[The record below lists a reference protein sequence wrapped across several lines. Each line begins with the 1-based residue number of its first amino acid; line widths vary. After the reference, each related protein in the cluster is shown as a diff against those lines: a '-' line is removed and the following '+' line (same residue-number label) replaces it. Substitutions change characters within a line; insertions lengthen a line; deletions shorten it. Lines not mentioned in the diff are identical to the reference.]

1 MSLRLGVLGL
11 LTLLAACSSAPPEP
25 VDESGRPDWVLNP
38 PARSDTVYGVGGSPL
53 NGDLTRNLDRARQ
66 AATAN
71 LVTNLRVQLVAETR
85 SRVSSDNDTVS
96 HQFQQDISSLI
107 PDIQLDDTRLVDT
120 WEDPSGYIYALV
132 SLNTR
137 EAARQVRTRFQSRL
151 DALSPPDG
159 DASEDLWQVFTQWQR
174 TLALSAEMDAL
185 DDLHSIF
192 TGEPAESG
200 WADTRSRLHSAYLD
214 FAATITLSIQGSDS
228 LSRNHV
234 DTARDVF
241 RQTRMGMTES
251 DDADW
256 TLTFSLSDEAQT
268 QDNTHFHFVTGSLSL
283 RDETGRVRWQG
294 NHTARGVAGSPER
307 AQRQGVRRA
316 MEALYEDFQ
325 THVGDITS

>member
-1 MSLRLGVLGL
+1 MALRPALIGL
-11 LTLLAACSSAPPEP
+11 LILLAGCSSAPQAPPEEP
-25 VDESGRPDWVLNP
+25 GRPDWVLNP

-85 SRVSSDNDTVS
+85 SRVSSDNDNVS

-137 EAARQVRTRFQSRL
+137 EAARQVRTRFEARL
-151 DALSPPDG
+151 DALSPPD
-159 DASEDLWQVFTQWQR
+159 DATSEDLWQVFTRWQR
-174 TLALSAEMDAL
+174 TLTLSAEIDAL

-192 TGEPAESG
+192 TGEPAASG
-200 WADTRSRLHSAYLD
+200 WADTRNRLHSAYLD
-214 FAATITLSIQGSDS
+214 FAASITLSVQGSDS
-228 LSRNHV
+228 LSQNHV
-234 DTARDVF
+234 DTALYVF
-241 RQTRMGMTES
+241 RQTRMGLTES
-251 DDADW
+251 ADADW
-256 TLTFSLSDEAQT
+256 TLTLSLSDEAQT
-268 QDNTHFHFVTGSLSL
+268 RDNTHFHFVTGSLSI

-316 MEALYEDFQ
+316 LEALHDDFQ
-325 THVGDITS
+325 RHVGDVAS